1 LSDSFPRTRFIGDTG
16 VLVEFGDRIDDAI
29 HDQVLSLDISLS
41 ANPFPGW
48 TTSIPAYASLLVEYD
63 PLIITPQE
71 VAVHLGALLHAPQ
84 AGSRSVRTHNVPV
97 CYELG
102 PDLADVAVQTG
113 LEPEKV
119 IEEHLAATYR
129 VYMYGFAPGY
139 AYLGGVPRDIR
150 LPRRSVPVRNIPAG
164 RVMIAGPQC
173 IITTLKMPSGWWV
186 IGHSPLHILRPH
198 DDQPFLFDVGDHV
211 RFTRI
216 ARDHPSL
223 REIES

>member
-1 LSDSFPRTRFIGDTG
+1 MRFIGDTG
-16 VLVEFGDRIDDAI
+16 ALVEFGDHIEDTI
-29 HDQVLSLDISLS
+29 HDRVLSLDIAL
-41 ANPFPGW
+41 AENPFPGW

-63 PLIITPQE
+63 PLIIFPQQ
-71 VAVHLGALLHAPQ
+71 VALHLGKLLHVSHAEP
-84 AGSRSVRTHNVPV
+84 RSVRTHSVPI

-102 PDLADVAVQTG
+102 PDLANVAAQSG

-119 IEEHLAATYR
+119 IEQHLAATYR

-139 AYLGGVPRDIR
+139 AYLGGVPPEIR
-150 LPRRSVPVRNIPAG
+150 LPRRPVAIRNIPAG

-186 IGHSPLHILRPH
+186 IGHSPLPILRPQ
-198 DDQPFLFDVGDHV
+198 DDQPFLFNVGDCV

-216 ARDHPSL
+216 ARDDPSL
-223 REIES
+223 QDVES